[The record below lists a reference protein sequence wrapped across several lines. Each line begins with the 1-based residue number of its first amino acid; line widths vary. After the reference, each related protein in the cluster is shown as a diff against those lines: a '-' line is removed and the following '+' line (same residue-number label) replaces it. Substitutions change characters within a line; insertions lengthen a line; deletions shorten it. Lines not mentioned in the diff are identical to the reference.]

1 MSIMKKIAV
10 LIYLYFSL
18 QEITILTSCLT
29 LWYGEKIDILGSEMK
44 LYESEDG
51 FFIMPTKTLND
62 ASVLDYKCVILP
74 GIINPLPALY
84 DEKIITFLKQAK
96 DTNVL
101 IVAISAAPLLLAK
114 AGLLDDV
121 KFTAGFFMQ
130 MIDVFPFIH
139 RENFVHQPLVE
150 EKRIITAIGFAF
162 REFAMAV
169 LKRLGY
175 DVEDKFMWPVEKT
188 YSEEELTFY
197 WNDSDYQEFLKE
209 LEAYKKD

>member
-1 MSIMKKIAV
+1 MKKIAV
-10 LIYLYFSL
+10 LIYPYFSL
-18 QEITILTSCLT
+18 QEITTLTSCLT
-29 LWYGEKIDILGSEMK
+29 LWYGEKIDILASEMK

-51 FFIMPTKTLND
+51 FFIMPTKTLSD
-62 ASVLDYKCVILP
+62 VTILDYKCVILP
-74 GIINPLPALY
+74 GMINPLPALH
-84 DEKIITFLKQAK
+84 DEKIITFLRQAK

-101 IVAISAAPLLLAK
+101 IAAISAAPLLLAK

-175 DVEDKFMWPVEKT
+175 DVQDKFMWPVEKT

-197 WNDSDYQEFLKE
+197 WNDSDYQEFLKD

>member
-1 MSIMKKIAV
+1 MKKIAV
-10 LIYLYFSL
+10 LIYPYFSL

-29 LWYGEKIDILGSEMK
+29 LWYGEKIDVLGSEMK

-62 ASVLDYKCVILP
+62 TSVLDYKCVILP

-101 IVAISAAPLLLAK
+101 IAAISAAPLLLAK

-121 KFTAGFFMQ
+121 KFTAGFFHANDRCVP
-130 MIDVFPFIH
+130 I
-139 RENFVHQPLVE
+139 
-150 EKRIITAIGFAF
+150 
-162 REFAMAV
+162 
-169 LKRLGY
+169 
-175 DVEDKFMWPVEKT
+175 
-188 YSEEELTFY
+188 YS
-197 WNDSDYQEFLKE
+197 S
-209 LEAYKKD
+209 

>member
-10 LIYLYFSL
+10 LIYPYFSL

-51 FFIMPTKTLND
+51 FFIMPTKILND

-84 DEKIITFLKQAK
+84 DEKIITFLKQVK
-96 DTNVL
+96 NTNVL
-101 IVAISAAPLLLAK
+101 IAAISAAPLLLAK

-139 RENFVHQPLVE
+139 RETLFINHL
-150 EKRIITAIGFAF
+150 
-162 REFAMAV
+162 
-169 LKRLGY
+169 LKKN
-175 DVEDKFMWPVEKT
+175 E
-188 YSEEELTFY
+188 
-197 WNDSDYQEFLKE
+197 
-209 LEAYKKD
+209 